1 MQPTCVIMTSEFSMA
16 NSSSVWRASRCVS
29 ASRSLHRCTREVAT
43 ERRRLLC
50 HWLEDSMIKKVLGM
64 GFNLTKTGWTTQK
77 FYASNFSI
85 MNQTLKEMNR
95 EQYIWRIWILTLG
108 CKGVNVIPGAL
119 CWESMTRISAVNTS
133 SRKIAARIRE
143 AGTWTETEKRKSISL
158 ICKTAVKT
166 PYLPFHP
173 KELLAPNFSLQYHY
187 LNVTSFE

>member
-1 MQPTCVIMTSEFSMA
+1 MA

-50 HWLEDSMIKKVLGM
+50 HWLEDSMIKKVLG
-64 GFNLTKTGWTTQK
+64 TAKTRWTTQK
-77 FYASNFSI
+77 FYASSFSI

-166 PYLPFHP
+166 PYLPFDP
-173 KELLAPNFSLQYHY
+173 KELQAPNFSLQYHY
-187 LNVTSFE
+187 LNVTSFRLIF

>member
-1 MQPTCVIMTSEFSMA
+1 MRKPTCVIMTSEFSMA

-29 ASRSLHRCTREVAT
+29 ASRSLHRCTSEVAT
-43 ERRRLLC
+43 ERREPLC
-50 HWLEDSMIKKVLGM
+50 HWLEDSMIKKKYLAW
-64 GFNLTKTGWTTQK
+64 FLTKTGWTTQK
-77 FYASNFSI
+77 FYASSLSI

-143 AGTWTETEKRKSISL
+143 AGTWTETEKRKSISV

-187 LNVTSFE
+187 LNVTSFR